1 LLKKQLRGKGL
12 KLTWTDPDE
21 SMVEAWL
28 SRGDRRLAEVIYQAW
43 QRGAKFDA
51 WKDQLNYQAWMD
63 AFSIVGIDFD
73 FYTHRERELSELLP
87 WDHISTS
94 VRKDFMVQDLIRSQ
108 EIETLEDCRDSCYA
122 CGVLPTFA
130 DLRREHP
137 GDSWGCPDVSP
148 RGKNTDLIQ
157 VALPIQDAPN
167 RCASPPTSTCIGLGN
182 ECCAGQVYHW
192 FLARVTIR
200 DQNCNWL
207 PLSLLESPVAPRSSI
222 SGYQMSMMISINSK
236 QTWLQLSHLVLKSRQ
251 LNLSS
256 SLHPLSKSMSLLLHT
271 KSRCRTG

>member
-1 LLKKQLRGKGL
+1 VQAIIDLCKAVLKEGRKTIGGRAKLHAGVSTFVPKPHTPFQWAPSDTKESILAKQDLLKKQLRGKGL

-157 VALPIQDAPN
+157 VALPIQDA
-167 RCASPPTSTCIGLGN
+167 
-182 ECCAGQVYHW
+182 
-192 FLARVTIR
+192 
-200 DQNCNWL
+200 
-207 PLSLLESPVAPRSSI
+207 
-222 SGYQMSMMISINSK
+222 
-236 QTWLQLSHLVLKSRQ
+236 
-251 LNLSS
+251 
-256 SLHPLSKSMSLLLHT
+256 
-271 KSRCRTG
+271 